1 MSKKSTADDRVREM
15 ITKIAHL
22 ANANRESLDGTTAPV
37 KRIIAENELV
47 FGIWTDPKEPL
58 GVDTL
63 IIKGER
69 RLAAIAESGKPS
81 PPGATKFAPPNGM
94 KMSAV
99 PCSSYEQAFVLRQAF
114 GDGSGEVPK

>member
-1 MSKKSTADDRVREM
+1 MFQSREGVA
-15 ITKIAHL
+15 IGRDFT
-22 ANANRESLDGTTAPV
+22 SLDGTTAPV

-69 RLAAIAESGKPS
+69 RLAAIAESGKPA
-81 PPGATKFAPPNGM
+81 PPGAAKFAPPTGM

-99 PCSSYEQAFVLRQAF
+99 PCSSYEEAVVLRRQF
-114 GDGSGEVPK
+114 GDGARETPK

>member
-1 MSKKSTADDRVREM
+1 MSKQAQAIDLEHQM
-15 ITKIAHL
+15 ISKIAAM
-22 ANANRESLDGTTAPV
+22 ANANRLSLDGTTAPV

-63 IIKGER
+63 VIKGER
-69 RLAAIAESGKPS
+69 RLSAIAASGNPA
-81 PPGATKFAPPNGM
+81 PPDAAKFAPPNGM

-99 PCSSYEQAFVLRQAF
+99 PCASCEQAVVLRRQF
-114 GDGSGEVPK
+114 GDGAHETPK